1 MLLHIGDKHISSWS
15 LRPWILLKMA
25 DIPFAEEV
33 HAFLPDRTT
42 QRRLW
47 RAFSPTAQ
55 VPVLHDGEL
64 VIWDSLAICLYLG
77 ERYPQLWPDDRA
89 ARAWA
94 YAASA
99 EMHAGFTALRSQCGF
114 TVRPAAPI
122 TAPDAALAADLDRL
136 NTLWTEGLGR
146 FGGDYLAGGR
156 FTVPDAFYVPV
167 VLRLHH
173 YGLAGRLDPAARD
186 YLARIL
192 ALPAV
197 QAWCA

>member
-1 MLLHIGDKHISSWS
+1 MLWFD
-15 LRPWILLKMA
+15 
-25 DIPFAEEV
+25 
-33 HAFLPDRTT
+33 
-42 QRRLW
+42 
-47 RAFSPTAQ
+47 
-55 VPVLHDGEL
+55 
-64 VIWDSLAICLYLG
+64 YLG
-77 ERYPQLWPDDRA
+77 VINA
-89 ARAWA
+89 KKV
-94 YAASA
+94 
-99 EMHAGFTALRSQCGF
+99 F
-114 TVRPAAPI
+114 APVYRLFGLQVQ
-122 TAPDAALAADLDRL
+122 TSVTNGESDAALAADLDRL

-173 YGLAGRLDPAARD
+173 YGLAGRLAPAARD